1 MKDAISKP
9 QPGKLAD
16 LDVPHSR
23 LSRRRRRHA
32 VVEVTS
38 DSPIRVDAPGALIL
52 IQPKRDGE
60 PDREIAAERRD
71 QEHRRIVLTSP
82 KAMDVDITQRYVC
95 QIHAW
100 RHINVCALNNG
111 YLSELNV
118 RDGQAVKKGDQM
130 FKIADTSTKA
140 KLDAELADVLLAEL
154 EYKNA
159 KRMFE
164 EKKIISQNEL
174 QLFEAKLA
182 RAKAKAELAKRDLN
196 FTNVI
201 APFDGVLD
209 RLHVQ
214 LGSLIK
220 EGDLLTT
227 LSDNSVMW
235 VYFNVPENQYLEY
248 MANPTQH
255 EGDKIE
261 LLLANH
267 TKFPQPG
274 KFGAME
280 AKFNSETGTIA
291 FRADFPN
298 AGGLLRHGQSG
309 TILIHR
315 KVHDATVIPMRATL
329 EIMDKRYV
337 YVVDKDDVSA

>member
-1 MKDAISKP
+1 M
-9 QPGKLAD
+9 
-16 LDVPHSR
+16 
-23 LSRRRRRHA
+23 
-32 VVEVTS
+32 
-38 DSPIRVDAPGALIL
+38 
-52 IQPKRDGE
+52 
-60 PDREIAAERRD
+60 
-71 QEHRRIVLTSP
+71 
-82 KAMDVDITQRYVC
+82 
-95 QIHAW
+95 
-100 RHINVCALNNG
+100 
-111 YLSELNV
+111 
-118 RDGQAVKKGDQM
+118 
-130 FKIADTSTKA
+130 
-140 KLDAELADVLLAEL
+140 
-154 EYKNA
+154 
-159 KRMFE
+159 
-164 EKKIISQNEL
+164 
-174 QLFEAKLA
+174 QLFEAKLT

-196 FTNVI
+196 FTNVR

-274 KFGAME
+274 KHGAME
-280 AKFNSETGTIA
+280 AKFNSETGNIA

-298 AGGLLRHGQSG
+298 PGGLLRHGQTG

-315 KVHDATVIPMRATL
+315 KVKNRLVIPRRATF
-329 EIMDKRYV
+329 EKKDRRFV
-337 YVVDKDDVSA
+337 YVVDRDEVAHRARSSPSTSWTTSLSSR